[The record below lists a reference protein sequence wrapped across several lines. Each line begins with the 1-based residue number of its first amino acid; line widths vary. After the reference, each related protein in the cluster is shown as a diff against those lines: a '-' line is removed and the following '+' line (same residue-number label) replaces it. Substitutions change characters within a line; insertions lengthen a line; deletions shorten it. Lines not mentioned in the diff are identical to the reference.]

1 MIVIHIYR
9 SIILIWVHYLCLYTC
24 YHHFSFLS
32 SIDLCNHRYHFI
44 SRGGD
49 TGRYSKLRYRVIT
62 GRHQLRSP
70 RVVVLQAES
79 SIQTGYYSSKERT
92 YNYRNINNFNIN
104 NNDNNNNTIDDTNRR
119 TSGRTTIVGKS
130 SFKYQGSKSSN
141 VSSNSSSRSSNSNYF
156 PKGLGAEIKKKIRDV
171 FYSNNSNSDQDSDQ
185 DSDIYN
191 KGNTDGNN
199 RNNNIGR
206 VYLNNIKKSSSSS
219 LSSTYYD
226 MKLLDIMTQHRHQLN
241 HHHVIT
247 LLYYSAVMRYND
259 VLSFLSINEIITIF
273 QKSKRL
279 FTSTELAKALY
290 GICRFDDDTI
300 DIKLFI
306 HYLTEQQLK
315 AFKGTLSGQEI
326 AQSLYGLQGISN
338 SNSDDNDVVVESLL
352 DALYNIIVHTIQK
365 TSQDNIDK
373 IVMNAQEI
381 SNALYGKIKLVIII
395 ITMIAIIIIIIIIH
409 AWMDG

>member
-1 MIVIHIYR
+1 M
-9 SIILIWVHYLCLYTC
+9 
-24 YHHFSFLS
+24 
-32 SIDLCNHRYHFI
+32 
-44 SRGGD
+44 
-49 TGRYSKLRYRVIT
+49 YSKLRYQVIT

-92 YNYRNINNFNIN
+92 YNYRNINNININ
-104 NNDNNNNTIDDTNRR
+104 NNDNNNTIIDDTNRR
-119 TSGRTTIVGKS
+119 TSGRTTVVGKAS
-130 SFKYQGSKSSN
+130 IKYQGSKSSN
-141 VSSNSSSRSSNSNYF
+141 VSSSRSSSSNYF

-171 FYSNNSNSDQDSDQ
+171 FYSNNSNSDQESDI
-185 DSDIYN
+185 DSDIFN

-206 VYLNNIKKSSSSS
+206 VYLNNIKKSSSSSS

-259 VLSFLSINEIITIF
+259 VLSFLSIHEIITIF

-300 DIKLFI
+300 DIKLLI

-315 AFKGTLSGQEI
+315 AFKGSLSGQEI

-338 SNSDDNDVVVESLL
+338 SNSDDDVVVESLL

-381 SNALYGKIKLVIII
+381 SNALYGKIKLVIHSSSHHHHHHHHHHH
-395 ITMIAIIIIIIIIH
+395 TCLDG
-409 AWMDG
+409 WMDG